1 MVFRSAMAL
10 QRSQRVHP
18 PGSAFTALL
27 LLIALHAGA
36 GSATVLPS
44 GFVETQVTEGLVSPT
59 VVSIAP
65 DGRIFIAEQS
75 GRVRVVRNGGLLVT
89 PSPFRCP
96 AFASATTLSRRSRD
110 RSPLRASDAA

>member
-1 MVFRSAMAL
+1 LKPAEDDSAGL
-10 QRSQRVHP
+10 GSLRVHP
-18 PGSAFTALL
+18 PRSAFTALI

-44 GFVETQVTEGLVSPT
+44 GFVETEVADGLVSPT

-75 GRVRVVRNGGLLVT
+75 GRARVVRNGGLLVT
-89 PSPFRCP
+89 PLPPGRG
-96 AFASATTLSRRSRD
+96 
-110 RSPLRASDAA
+110 RARGAPRELCVPSEPEP